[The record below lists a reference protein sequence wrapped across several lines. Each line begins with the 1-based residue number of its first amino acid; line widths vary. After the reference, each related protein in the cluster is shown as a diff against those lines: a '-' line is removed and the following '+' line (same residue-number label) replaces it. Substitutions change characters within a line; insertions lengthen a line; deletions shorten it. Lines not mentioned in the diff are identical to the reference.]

1 MDLFFLKKKEIKSE
15 AFVCSKKG
23 RREYMQDAYSMFS
36 DEEFSKVQKKIM
48 KEKKIPY
55 KVSYYGIFDGHGI
68 LFIIF

>member
-1 MDLFFLKKKEIKSE
+1 
-15 AFVCSKKG
+15 
-23 RREYMQDAYSMFS
+23 MQDAYSMFS